1 MTLAETIQEYYA
13 DNGKKIRSIAD
24 KVIKK
29 FGGICQ
35 KDYDDFYSAINE
47 AVSQALIPN
56 KDGTYKYDP
65 SKGTPEGYLYR
76 TIVYTIMSEVSK
88 KNASKRTADRTA
100 KSIDAP
106 VNDDEDFTIQDTLAS
121 GFNIEDEVSDDIGF
135 KTDEKVETYLDSL
148 PRTAREIIKMKMDGV
163 PVCEIKLELNLTNS
177 EYNSYMQTAKINE
190 NLALFAKTISYKE
203 NNGMLN
209 IMPIDT
215 TDNYRMDKYP
225 LGSLLDE
232 KRDKKINC
240 KYILQRK
247 AYQWTDRQI
256 NKFLTRVLNN
266 QPIPEIVICE
276 KYVNGRKKRYLTDGL
291 QRLSYAELYRSKGII
306 IGKTGAEFPDIY
318 YKEKVFDENGNPAI
332 DEDGDYVEE
341 IKTFNVIGKTF
352 DELPDFLKERF
363 NKFNINVTTYFN
375 CTDEQVAYHIRNY
388 NNTEGMNNNQYELT
402 NVSPGVAEML
412 RNVSDGHPFFKDNYG
427 QYTEKKK
434 TKGNIDRLV
443 VESIMTINFLDDW
456 KKSPQDAFN
465 YINDNATKKMFDDL
479 KEILDRLCNIV
490 DKNNKEL
497 FTTTNSSVWFAV
509 FSKFEKLELADTEFL
524 NFMNYFQES
533 FDTLEIDGNRFRDI
547 YKDSHTKNKN
557 IVMAKIMGIEQLML
571 DFLHIKNEEVKECS
585 DMNKE
590 AVVDINIKPEQ
601 EISPNDSDTILAF
614 VQELV
619 GDTLTANDIKDFEED
634 LEIRSLD
641 VDNNNRILESE
652 NHKSLIA
659 LIAYAYQQDLLLDK
673 WFLDFFHRHNTY
685 NQNQK
690 ENYIYMKNDL
700 EKFLDKKGAVT

>member
-1 MTLAETIQEYYA
+1 
-13 DNGKKIRSIAD
+13 
-24 KVIKK
+24 
-29 FGGICQ
+29 
-35 KDYDDFYSAINE
+35 
-47 AVSQALIPN
+47 
-56 KDGTYKYDP
+56 
-65 SKGTPEGYLYR
+65 
-76 TIVYTIMSEVSK
+76 
-88 KNASKRTADRTA
+88 
-100 KSIDAP
+100 
-106 VNDDEDFTIQDTLAS
+106 
-121 GFNIEDEVSDDIGF
+121 
-135 KTDEKVETYLDSL
+135 
-148 PRTAREIIKMKMDGV
+148 
-163 PVCEIKLELNLTNS
+163 
-177 EYNSYMQTAKINE
+177 
-190 NLALFAKTISYKE
+190 
-203 NNGMLN
+203 
-209 IMPIDT
+209 
-215 TDNYRMDKYP
+215 
-225 LGSLLDE
+225 
-232 KRDKKINC
+232 
-240 KYILQRK
+240 
-247 AYQWTDRQI
+247 
-256 NKFLTRVLNN
+256 
-266 QPIPEIVICE
+266 
-276 KYVNGRKKRYLTDGL
+276 
-291 QRLSYAELYRSKGII
+291 
-306 IGKTGAEFPDIY
+306 
-318 YKEKVFDENGNPAI
+318 
-332 DEDGDYVEE
+332 
-341 IKTFNVIGKTF
+341 
-352 DELPDFLKERF
+352 
-363 NKFNINVTTYFN
+363 
-375 CTDEQVAYHIRNY
+375 
-388 NNTEGMNNNQYELT
+388 
-402 NVSPGVAEML
+402 
-412 RNVSDGHPFFKDNYG
+412 
-427 QYTEKKK
+427 
-434 TKGNIDRLV
+434 
-443 VESIMTINFLDDW
+443 
-456 KKSPQDAFN
+456 
-465 YINDNATKKMFDDL
+465 MFDDL

-614 VQELV
+614 VKELV

-641 VDNNNRILESE
+641 VDNNNKILESE

>member
-1 MTLAETIQEYYA
+1 M
-13 DNGKKIRSIAD
+13 
-24 KVIKK
+24 
-29 FGGICQ
+29 
-35 KDYDDFYSAINE
+35 
-47 AVSQALIPN
+47 
-56 KDGTYKYDP
+56 
-65 SKGTPEGYLYR
+65 
-76 TIVYTIMSEVSK
+76 
-88 KNASKRTADRTA
+88 
-100 KSIDAP
+100 
-106 VNDDEDFTIQDTLAS
+106 
-121 GFNIEDEVSDDIGF
+121 
-135 KTDEKVETYLDSL
+135 DSL

-177 EYNSYMQTAKINE
+177 EYNSYMQAAKINE

-614 VQELV
+614 VKELV

-641 VDNNNRILESE
+641 VDNNNKILESE